1 MVYFFQAGV
10 LFRIQNSKFWPIL
23 AGFGQFWLF
32 CHEFTYFTTCILPK
46 KHRYRIAWSKVR
58 PVLDML
64 KHRSMCLGTI
74 SRLRM
79 VWLLTIAFGHFGNYT
94 AFQSLWSRCAACK
107 LNSCAAWHDTWPRV
121 NEKKSNKKVSFLT
134 SYHYHGDMFD
144 TWKLKRKK
152 KIKVFLVSNENGNR
166 KEGRKILL

>member
-1 MVYFFQAGV
+1 MVYFFQAGG
-10 LFRIQNSKFWPIL
+10 LFSLENSKFWLIL

-32 CHEFTYFTTCILPK
+32 SHEFTYSCILPK
-46 KHRYRIAWSKVR
+46 KYRYRIAWSKVR

-74 SRLRM
+74 SRLKM
-79 VWLLTIAFGHFGNYT
+79 VWLLTIAFAHFGNYT

-107 LNSCAAWHDTWPRV
+107 LNSCAAWHDTWPHLVLLSMRT
-121 NEKKSNKKVSFLT
+121 KSNKKVSFLT

-144 TWKLKRKK
+144 AWKLKRKK
-152 KIKVFLVSNENGNR
+152 KIKGF
-166 KEGRKILL
+166 